1 MHLFLSFYPFRIIF
15 LSNITRTHCKKH
27 SKVRRHYLKLKQA
40 SLIIGLIIGTHKIAT
55 RQFLLMN
62 VVKDSENS
70 KKKTLFLT
78 STLTESSIISL
89 DGAILLRTEIAV
101 YTKGCLLN
109 HTLSRRLT
117 AVSVLSETFAAS
129 RPQRDQL
136 NSSKVLAS
144 TISAVISRSFC

>member
-1 MHLFLSFYPFRIIF
+1 
-15 LSNITRTHCKKH
+15 
-27 SKVRRHYLKLKQA
+27 
-40 SLIIGLIIGTHKIAT
+40 
-55 RQFLLMN
+55 MN

-109 HTLSRRLT
+109 HIPFQD
-117 AVSVLSETFAAS
+117 V
-129 RPQRDQL
+129 
-136 NSSKVLAS
+136 
-144 TISAVISRSFC
+144 